1 MPQTPYLIHHLLV
14 TYGDDPPVDVTVRVR
29 VNAPVARG
37 LGIWPE
43 TVVATIAKPE
53 RDKLPADLSTITA
66 ITIRLGLN
74 NDSVDVVGWRIVDV
88 KEADW
93 GSTDRSSPSQS
104 LAWDLYLEDDRSK
117 LNGGRGGCLFDG
129 LLNPVD
135 PAGQII
141 APVVKCSDLITKCI
155 DAIGVLTFREGTLP
169 GPLIESLD
177 AFDPPSEILWRG
189 ADAPTELQ
197 RMLEWTRH
205 AFAFNQDGTYSIVK
219 LVDPPTAPT
228 APDVGVNPLPSAP
241 VTLAPNTPG
250 KCIITSA
257 PTRNLIERNRTLT
270 DIGEGDV
277 PLQFVGVDTDGTIA
291 PLTTLSW
298 WPSGKTPI
306 QVFNNEYAD
315 VAEQYRGLA
324 QASIYRMFR
333 LHDDDLAN
341 GWTFVSRLIDA
352 AGDDPARFVLTSSAA
367 REDQL
372 KMWSNPATKGV
383 EDGIAFDLRTGVFTS
398 PRPLV
403 RVTGRTPALHAAATE
418 LGTVQLDF
426 TFCHLPSAGDYSDYF
441 ISVYYFAA
449 GVVVGDDT
457 PSVIDAALA
466 EGVPVFHFPD
476 LQVQYRETPLVPG
489 PVTEVNLDAIKAIA
503 VKYAEAL
510 ITQQNAQI
518 EIKEYPGLHDVD
530 PDGSVTRVV
539 WVASVSGQQGVLRTV
554 AHLGMHNQITSDY
567 LQRVIGSRM
576 SRGSG
581 IGAATARGNLMG
593 VSRSAGGPPVAGLS
607 GPSSGARDGATHAK
621 VATPPA
627 SRIALPPFS
636 AKITGNDPSATANVF
651 DYDFVEVYK
660 SDTGLGASKWTT
672 VSGGVSGTAH
682 NRFELINDGTGGNY
696 LGIGI
701 TNDELND
708 TGGSP
713 ACPLDLRP
721 VPLGMIVQMWPEI
734 VRKVDGTVVVEYLFT
749 WANGVYE
756 ESA

>member
-14 TYGDDPPVDVTVRVR
+14 TYGDDPPVNVTVRVR
-29 VNAPVARG
+29 LNAPIARG

-43 TVVATIAKPE
+43 TFIATIPKPE
-53 RDKLPADLSTITA
+53 RDKLPSDLSTITA
-66 ITIRLGLN
+66 ITIRIGLN
-74 NDSVDVVGWRIVDV
+74 DDSVDVIGWRIVDV
-88 KEADW
+88 KEAEW
-93 GSTDRSSPSQS
+93 GAVDRSSPSQS
-104 LAWDLYLEDDRSK
+104 LAWDLTLEDSRSR
-117 LNGGRGGCLFDG
+117 LNGGRGGTLFDG

-141 APVVKCSDLITKCI
+141 APVVTCSALVTRCI
-155 DAIGVLTFREGTLP
+155 SAIGVLTYREGTLP
-169 GPLIESLD
+169 GPIIESLD
-177 AFDPPSEILWRG
+177 AYDPPSEILWRG

-197 RMLEWTRH
+197 RLLEWTRH

-241 VTLAPNTPG
+241 ITLAPNTSG

-270 DIGEGDV
+270 DLGGGDV
-277 PLQFVGVDTDGTIA
+277 PLQFVGVDTDGSIK
-291 PLTTLSW
+291 PLTSLSW
-298 WPSGKTPI
+298 WPIGKTRL
-306 QVFNNEYAD
+306 QVFANEYAD
-315 VAEQYRGLA
+315 VAVQHRALA

-352 AGDDPARFVLTSSAA
+352 AGPDPAKFLLLSSAA
-367 REDQL
+367 REDEL

-383 EDGIAFDLRTGVFTS
+383 ESGVTFDLRTGVFTS

-426 TFCHLPSAGDYSDYF
+426 TFGHHPSAGDYTDYF
-441 ISVYYFAA
+441 MSVYYFAS
-449 GVVVGDDT
+449 GVLVGDDT
-457 PSVIDAALA
+457 PSTIDAALA
-466 EGVPVFHFPD
+466 EGVPVYHFPD

-489 PVTEVNLDAIKAIA
+489 PVTQVNLDAIKAIA
-503 VKYAEAL
+503 IKYADAL
-510 ITQQNAQI
+510 ITQQSAQI
-518 EIKEYPGLHDVD
+518 EIKEYPGLHNVD

-554 AHLGMHNQITSDY
+554 VHLGTHAQITSDY
-567 LQRVIGSRM
+567 LQRVIQSRV
-576 SRGSG
+576 SRGPG
-581 IGAATARGNLMG
+581 VGAATARGNLIG
-593 VSRSAGGPPVAGLS
+593 VSRSAGGPAVSGLN
-607 GPSSGARDGATHAK
+607 GPSSGARDGATHA
-621 VATPPA
+621 AAPTP
-627 SRIALPPFS
+627 IAQRTRLQPFD
-636 AKITGNDPSATANVF
+636 AKITAATPSGTNRWAYT
-651 DYDFVEVYK
+651 FVEVYK
-660 SDTGLGASKWTT
+660 SNTGLGATPWSV
-672 VSGGVSGTAH
+672 VSGGVGGTAY
-682 NRFELINDGTGGNY
+682 NRFELINDGTGANY

-708 TGGSP
+708 TANSG
-713 ACPLDLRP
+713 ACALDLRP
-721 VPLGMIVQMWPEI
+721 VPVGMIVQMWPEI
-734 VRKVDGTVVVEYLFT
+734 VRTAVGTVVVEYLFT

-756 ESA
+756 EP